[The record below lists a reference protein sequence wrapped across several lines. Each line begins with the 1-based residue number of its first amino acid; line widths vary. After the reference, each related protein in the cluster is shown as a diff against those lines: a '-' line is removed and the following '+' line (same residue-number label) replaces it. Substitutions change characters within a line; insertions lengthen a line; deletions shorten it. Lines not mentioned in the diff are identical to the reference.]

1 MSNLIKLV
9 FSKVKNFII
18 KDILS
23 CLDIILLD
31 TPNETKDYSDG
42 LTQEVWRQS
51 RMNDNLGNEGT
62 VTDLL
67 ARVYYGGVDHT
78 IRQAILTS

>member
-9 FSKVKNFII
+9 FCKVKNFII

-67 ARVYYGGVDHT
+67 TRVYYGGVDHT